1 MEGRLSKPSAARVA
15 ASAGIPR
22 KSRGI
27 AKLIRLRFGLPY
39 ARRGDLAR
47 VRGEWVEAVYQ
58 YRRALDWL
66 PWREDL
72 KIQVGN
78 CLKAFGDIEGALASY
93 LSVRDP
99 EQRPKALAEA
109 ADAHR
114 QEGFRLHP
122 YNVTAEPER
131 QDAAALA
138 PLAPIAAAAL
148 PGRLRLGDAQLRA
161 ALGSLTETRK
171 APPRLAGGTIA
182 AVKLDQVG
190 SMTLSRDGLKEPFL
204 AGVVAFRGRVLSLR
218 AADHVELWLGVGDD
232 ARLIRRV
239 PTQPAET
246 HAALKLRIFN
256 LWIDSAQLPPGR
268 HWLSIAAGP
277 HIERA
282 GLFVTIGSVE
292 SEEELANS
300 NGYVPSPPDVMLDC
314 DAYVQ
319 SLPAVVRP
327 AARTIFDRDIQSILV
342 MRADQLGDLSASL
355 PAISRLRALFPGA
368 SITALTS
375 PAHSDIVDASDI
387 VDEVLTVSLAYDPA
401 TEKRRLSAQEQ
412 DRLTRALAHRSF
424 DVAIDLSPGNETR
437 PLLLLCNAYYLVG
450 FNPAE
455 FEYLDFGISIRS
467 RDKVNLLEK
476 MPHSAAVL
484 GLIEALGVAS
494 APKRA
499 PIRRNKVSW
508 ARGDLLPRGYVV
520 LHTGARHPINRW
532 PLPKFVELSSLL
544 LEKTSHDVVLFFD
557 DDVANSISDLKK
569 ENPRVHVFS
578 KIPISDF
585 DEIISNAVLVVA
597 NDSGPKHLAAT
608 RGVPTVSLHVDRL
621 NWNEWGQD
629 GEGVILSKRVPC
641 TGCGLND
648 LSFCGKAAACIT
660 SIEVAEVLDAI
671 MHVLPVAEERI
682 PRRQ

>member
-1 MEGRLSKPSAARVA
+1 MEGRLRKPRAARAA
-15 ASAGIPR
+15 ASTDVPR

-39 ARRGDLAR
+39 VRRGDVAR
-47 VRGEWVEAVYQ
+47 ERAEWVEAVYQ

-72 KIQVGN
+72 KIQIGN
-78 CLKAFGDIEGALASY
+78 SLKAFGDIEGALASY

-99 EQRPKALAEA
+99 AQRPKALAEA

-114 QEGFRLHP
+114 REGFRLHS

-138 PLAPIAAAAL
+138 PPAAITAAAL
-148 PGRLRLGDAQLRA
+148 PGRVRLGDAQLRA
-161 ALGSLTETRK
+161 ALGSLMERRK

-182 AVKLDQVG
+182 AIKLDQVG

-204 AGVVAFRGRVLSLR
+204 AGVVALRGRVLSVR
-218 AADHVELWLGVGDD
+218 AANHVELWLGIGDD
-232 ARLIRRV
+232 ARLIQRV
-239 PTQPAET
+239 PTKPAET

-282 GLFVTIGSVE
+282 GLFVTVGSVD
-292 SEEELANS
+292 SDEEFASS
-300 NGYVPSPPDVMLDC
+300 NGYVPSPPDAMLDC
-314 DAYVQ
+314 DAYVEA
-319 SLPAVVRP
+319 LPAVVRP
-327 AARTIFDRDIQSILV
+327 AARTIFDRDIRSILV

-355 PAISRLRALFPGA
+355 PAISRLRALFPAA

-375 PAHSDIVDASDI
+375 SAHGDIVDASNI

-401 TEKRRLSAQEQ
+401 TEKRSLSAQEH
-412 DRLTRALAHRSF
+412 DRLTRVLERRAF
-424 DVAIDLSPGNETR
+424 DLAIDLSPGNETR
-437 PLLLLCNAYYLVG
+437 PLLLLCNAHYLVG

-494 APKRA
+494 APQR
-499 PIRRNKVSW
+499 PPVRRNKASW
-508 ARGDLLPRGYVV
+508 ARGDLSPGEYVV

-532 PLPKFVELSSLL
+532 PLSKFIGLSNLL
-544 LEKTSHDVVLFFD
+544 LEKTNYDVVLFFD
-557 DDVANSISDLKK
+557 DNVANSISDLKK
-569 ENPRVHVFS
+569 ESPRVHVLS
-578 KIPISDF
+578 KIPMSDF

-660 SIEVAEVLDAI
+660 SIEVAEVLEAI
-671 MHVLPVAEERI
+671 MHILPAA
-682 PRRQ
+682 